1 MIDDGPFKEAVL
13 KENCL
18 RKEIV
23 NYYFQDGVMVKQ
35 VATRVYKEDG
45 DYHDTWSTYP
55 MTKGTK

>member
-23 NYYFQDGVMVKQ
+23 NYYFQDGVMVLQ
-35 VATRVYKEDG
+35 FVVR
-45 DYHDTWSTYP
+45 
-55 MTKGTK
+55 